1 MRDIVITA
9 VAGFL
14 ILMIFK
20 NPAIGAYTWAWLSLM
35 SPHRMTYGFAGG
47 LPFAMATALVTIL
60 VFATTRQRRPLPN
73 VAPIWVL
80 LALISWMTVTS
91 FFALA
96 PQSLVWDRWIFVIK
110 IQVMTIITMML
121 IVEPKQLRTLIWVVT
136 LSVCF
141 YGIKGGIYTI
151 STGGSGRVW
160 GPGGTMLEGNNEL
173 AVGLVILF
181 PMLYFLW
188 QTESRIWVRRAMA
201 ISSVSVLLSILGS
214 QSRGA
219 LLALLSMALLLGLK
233 GKYPVRTSIGLL
245 FLVFVAVAFMP
256 DSWTARMDTMRDHTA
271 DQSAMSR
278 IWTWTTLWNVGV
290 DRPLVGAGFRADT
303 GAIFQRYAP
312 TDEKYNIFIGQVLV
326 AHSIYFQMLGEHGF
340 VGLGLFLGL
349 GFVTWRTASVL
360 AKRTTSDPE
369 FGSWMPL
376 LMRMVQVSLVGFA
389 VGGAFLS
396 LAYHDLPY
404 YLVAFVAISYALV
417 GEREKRAAATKAT
430 AVVPAPA
437 FERRPPQVKAGRR

>member
-20 NPAIGAYTWAWLSLM
+20 HPAFGAYTWAWLSLM

-47 LPFAMATALVTIL
+47 LPFAMVTALITIL
-60 VFATTRQRRPLPN
+60 VFATTRQRRSLPN
-73 VAPIWVL
+73 TAPIWVL
-80 LALISWMTVTS
+80 LALIFWMTVTS

-96 PQSLVWDRWIFVIK
+96 PQALVWDRWIFVIK
-110 IQVMTIITMML
+110 IQIMTLITMML

-201 ISSVSVLLSILGS
+201 FSSVSVLLSILGS

-219 LLALLSMALLLGLK
+219 LLALLSMGLLLGLK
-233 GKYPVRTSIGLL
+233 GKYPVRTSIGLMIL
-245 FLVFVAVAFMP
+245 MVVAIAFMP

-312 TDEKYNIFIGQVLV
+312 TDEKYAIFIGQVFV
-326 AHSIYFQMLGEHGF
+326 AHSIYLQMLGEHGF
-340 VGLGLFLGL
+340 VGLGLFLAL
-349 GFVTWRTASVL
+349 GVATWRTASVL
-360 AKRTTSDPE
+360 AKRTTGDAE

-376 LMRMVQVSLVGFA
+376 LMRMIQVSLVGYA

-404 YLVAFVAISYALV
+404 YLVGFVAISYALV
-417 GEREKRAAATKAT
+417 GERDKRARVATGSAASLP
-430 AVVPAPA
+430 VVRRRAPA
-437 FERRPPQVKAGRR
+437 KAVSR

>member
-9 VAGFL
+9 IAGLL

-20 NPAIGAYTWAWLSLM
+20 NPAMGAYAWAWLSLM

-47 LPFAMATALVTIL
+47 LPFAMATAVITLL
-60 VFATTRQRRPLPN
+60 VFAITRKRRALPS
-73 VAPIWVL
+73 VAPVWVL
-80 LALISWMTVTS
+80 AALILWMTVTS

-96 PQSLVWDRWIFVIK
+96 PSEVVLDRWIFVIK
-110 IQVMTIITMML
+110 IQLMVLVTMML
-121 IVEPKQLRTLIWVVT
+121 IMDPKQLRILVWVVT

-141 YGIKGGIYTI
+141 YGIKGGVYTI

-160 GPGGTMLEGNNEL
+160 GPSGTMLEGNNEL

-181 PMLYFLW
+181 PMMYFLW
-188 QTESRIWVRRAMA
+188 QTEPRVWVRRALA
-201 ISSVSVLLSILGS
+201 FSSVSILLSILGS

-219 LLALLSMALLLGLK
+219 LLALLSMAILLGLK
-233 GKYPVRTSIGLL
+233 GKYPGRTTAGL
-245 FLVFVAVAFMP
+245 VVAVALAVVFMP
-256 DSWTARMDTMRDHTA
+256 DSWTSRMDTMRTYKE

-278 IWTWTTLWNVGV
+278 IWTWTTLWNVAV
-290 DRPLVGAGFRADT
+290 DRPLVGAGFRADSR
-303 GAIFQRYAP
+303 AVFQRYAP
-312 TDEKYNIFIGQVLV
+312 SDEKYDIFKGQIFV

-340 VGLGLFLGL
+340 VGLILFLGL
-349 GFVTWRTASVL
+349 GLVTWRTASVV
-360 AKRTTSDPE
+360 ARRATGDPE
-369 FGSWMPL
+369 LSTWMPL

-404 YLVAFVAISYALV
+404 YMVAFVAISHALLAQ
-417 GEREKRAAATKAT
+417 REKAVAAIPPVATPAVRRVAQQVPRNAT
-430 AVVPAPA
+430 RQP
-437 FERRPPQVKAGRR
+437 